1 MEESEHTEESEHE
14 IVALSK
20 KDAQVTYSASLR
32 PEAKALRDGY
42 LQSFS
47 QQYKIGKLFSN
58 AGGVLFEG
66 KTATEWMQNFRIL
79 PGDKSRLT
87 VEELKAY
94 FMKLAQ
100 AYHTASS
107 FHANLYI
114 ASEKLLSV
122 IEEKEAQFITE
133 EVAKYKKGGVFWD
146 ETSNKLKAGEKRPAK
161 EQLEKMAQH
170 YTLELRRAYQDLKM
184 EVSFFQHILADLEAQ
199 RRCLK
204 DYSEITLQE
213 ARTTNIL

>member
-1 MEESEHTEESEHE
+1 MEGTEEVDIEV
-14 IVALSK
+14 VALSK
-20 KDAQVTYSASLR
+20 KDAQATYSASLR
-32 PEAKALRDGY
+32 PESKALRDGY

-58 AGGVLFEG
+58 SGGVLFEG
-66 KTATEWMQNFRIL
+66 KTATEWMQSFKIL
-79 PGDKSRLT
+79 SGDKKTIT
-87 VEELKAY
+87 VEELKGL

-114 ASEKLLSV
+114 AAEKLLSV
-122 IEEKEAQFITE
+122 IEEKEAQFITN
-133 EVAKYKKGGVFWD
+133 EVGKYKKGGDLWD
-146 ETSNKLKAGEKRPAK
+146 DATNKLKAGEKRPAK
-161 EQLEKMAQH
+161 EQFEKMAQH
-170 YTLELRRAYQDLKM
+170 YTLELSRAYQDLKM

-204 DYSEITLQE
+204 DHSELLQIESRTNTL
-213 ARTTNIL
+213 

>member
-1 MEESEHTEESEHE
+1 MEGTEEVDVEV
-14 IVALSK
+14 IALSK
-20 KDAQVTYSASLR
+20 KDAQATYSASLR
-32 PEAKALRDGY
+32 PESKALRDGY

-47 QQYKIGKLFSN
+47 QHYKIGKLFSN

-66 KTATEWMQNFRIL
+66 KTATEWMQSFKIL
-79 PGDKSRLT
+79 PGDKRS
-87 VEELKAY
+87 VSVDELKAY

-107 FHANLYI
+107 FHANLFI
-114 ASEKLLSV
+114 AAEKLLSV
-122 IEEKEAQFITE
+122 IEEKEAQFITA
-133 EVAKYKKGGVFWD
+133 EVAKYKKGGDHWD
-146 ETSNKLKAGEKRPAK
+146 DTTNKLKAGEKRPAK
-161 EQLEKMAQH
+161 EQFEKMAQH

-204 DYSEITLQE
+204 DFSEITLQE
-213 ARTTNIL
+213 ARTTNML